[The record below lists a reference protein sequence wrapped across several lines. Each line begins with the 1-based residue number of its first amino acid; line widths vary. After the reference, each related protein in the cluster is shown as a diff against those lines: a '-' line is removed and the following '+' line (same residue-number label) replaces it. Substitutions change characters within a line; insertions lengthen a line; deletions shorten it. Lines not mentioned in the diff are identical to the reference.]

1 MVKSGMFWL
10 FARRF
15 LENMAPL
22 KKAEMTSLSET
33 ILCHHRAQS
42 IFNRPEL

>member
-1 MVKSGMFWL
+1 MVKVACFGYLPVDFWKTWS
-10 FARRF
+10 
-15 LENMAPL
+15 PD
-22 KKAEMTSLSET
+22 KAEMTSLSET